1 MGKREAN
8 KEEKRQRL
16 LEHGAILFVEHGF
29 EGTSIEQVIAAVGIA
44 RGTFYL
50 YFSDKEE
57 LFTAIIDDIY
67 EPIVQILEDTLL
79 DLQRDGANYNAQQ
92 IRYIR
97 TAIELATVLEG
108 KKERLLIPFREAWS
122 SNAAGVA
129 LRSWRHKIEQ
139 KSIEIVL
146 ETQRLQLFRN
156 TDPQLFVLAL
166 TGAID
171 RVVWAW
177 LQEETALS
185 RRDIAQQLADIF
197 WKGVQ
202 IPPE

>member
-16 LEHGAILFVEHGF
+16 LEHGAKLFVENGF
-29 EGTSIEQVIAAVGIA
+29 EGTSIEQVIASVGIA

-57 LFTAIIDDIY
+57 LFTAIVDDIF
-67 EPIVQILEDTLL
+67 EPLLQILKDTLQ
-79 DLQRDGANYNAQQ
+79 DLQNDGANANAQQ
-92 IRYIR
+92 IRYIK
-97 TAIELATVLEG
+97 TAIEMATVLEG
-108 KKERLLIPFREAWS
+108 KKDRLLIPFREAWS

-129 LRSWRHKIEQ
+129 LRSWRHKIEGQ
-139 KSIEIVL
+139 AIAIVQ
-146 ETQRLQLFRN
+146 ETQRLKLFRG
-156 TDPQLFVLAL
+156 TDPQLFVLAI

-177 LQEETALS
+177 LHHETELS

-197 WKGVQ
+197 WKG
-202 IPPE
+202 IEISK